1 MRGGEVYDVFLN
13 YSRADS
19 AAAEDLRARLM
30 EAGLTAFVDRYALP
44 ASQPWQPWLEQHLK
58 SCRALAAL
66 VGSEGLGEW
75 QHREIQ
81 LGLDRQASAATAGQA
96 FPVIPVLLPGLASNA
111 IPIGS
116 FLSLNTWV
124 DLRSGLDDPESLQ
137 RLISGAQGAAIDAAA
152 AEKLL
157 AGLTPYRG
165 LLPFR
170 EQDAGLFFGRK
181 RFVDELVEKVERRS
195 DKNVVAV
202 VGRSGSGKSSIVYA
216 GLFPALRCQRGVGDE
231 SVWRILDL
239 RPHDEPLNQL
249 APAFDAPKEEPGAMA
264 WVAGRHFALWRGRRP
279 YLIYA
284 QSGFLPGRDLWRLAA
299 ISACTSSWFSL
310 GLVRQPLLC
319 LISRELRGGP
329 LRCGCPD
336 HRGGRGWLA
345 RRNRGRRGGPLAHH
359 RSRLESLA
367 HAQPYGCGGGR
378 LGRRDPGA

>member
-58 SCRALAAL
+58 FCRALAAL

-96 FPVIPVLLPGLASNA
+96 FPVIPVLLPGLASDA

-137 RLISGAQGAAIDAAA
+137 SPISGAQGAAIDAAA

-157 AGLTPYRG
+157 AGLTPCRSAS
-165 LLPFR
+165 R
-170 EQDAGLFFGRK
+170 TRACSSAASASSTSWS
-181 RFVDELVEKVERRS
+181 RRS
-195 DKNVVAV
+195 SGARRPTSLRSSAGRAAANHRSSTLASSPRCVASGASATSSYGGFLTCV
-202 VGRSGSGKSSIVYA
+202 PMTSRSINWRPPSMRQRRSRARWRGS
-216 GLFPALRCQRGVGDE
+216 RGVI
-231 SVWRILDL
+231 S
-239 RPHDEPLNQL
+239 PY
-249 APAFDAPKEEPGAMA
+249 GA
-264 WVAGRHFALWRGRRP
+264 GRRP
-279 YLIYA
+279 YLIYV
-284 QSGFLPGRDLWRLAA
+284 QSDFLPGRDLWRLAA

-310 GLVRQPLLC
+310 GLVRQPFC
-319 LISRELRGGP
+319 
-329 LRCGCPD
+329 
-336 HRGGRGWLA
+336 A
-345 RRNRGRRGGPLAHH
+345 
-359 RSRLESLA
+359 
-367 HAQPYGCGGGR
+367 
-378 LGRRDPGA
+378 

>member
-58 SCRALAAL
+58 FCRALAAL

-96 FPVIPVLLPGLASNA
+96 FPVIPVLLPGLASDA

-137 RLISGAQGAAIDAAA
+137 SPISGAQGAAIDAAA

-157 AGLTPYRG
+157 AGLTPCRSASRTRACSSAASASSTSWSRRSSGARRPTSLRSSAGRAAANRRSSTLASSPRCVASGASATSPYGGFLTCVPMTSRSINWRPPSMRQRRSRARWRGPRGVISPYGAGAGPILFMLKAASCPAGTYGG
-165 LLPFR
+165 LLRFRPVLPLGFPWGWCANPFC
-170 EQDAGLFFGRK
+170 A
-181 RFVDELVEKVERRS
+181 
-195 DKNVVAV
+195 
-202 VGRSGSGKSSIVYA
+202 
-216 GLFPALRCQRGVGDE
+216 
-231 SVWRILDL
+231 
-239 RPHDEPLNQL
+239 
-249 APAFDAPKEEPGAMA
+249 
-264 WVAGRHFALWRGRRP
+264 
-279 YLIYA
+279 
-284 QSGFLPGRDLWRLAA
+284 
-299 ISACTSSWFSL
+299 
-310 GLVRQPLLC
+310 
-319 LISRELRGGP
+319 
-329 LRCGCPD
+329 
-336 HRGGRGWLA
+336 
-345 RRNRGRRGGPLAHH
+345 
-359 RSRLESLA
+359 
-367 HAQPYGCGGGR
+367 
-378 LGRRDPGA
+378 